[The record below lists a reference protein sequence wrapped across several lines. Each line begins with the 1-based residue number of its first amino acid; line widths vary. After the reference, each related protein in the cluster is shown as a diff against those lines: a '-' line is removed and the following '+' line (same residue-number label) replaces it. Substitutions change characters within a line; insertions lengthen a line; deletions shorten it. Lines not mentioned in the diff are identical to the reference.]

1 VTASLSTHVLDV
13 EKGRPAQ
20 GVAVELY
27 RGDQRVGGGTTDGDG
42 RISAL
47 ASELEP
53 GLYRLV
59 FAPPS
64 PFFRRVELAL
74 QLDDGHYHVPLLAAS
89 YSCATYRGS

>member
-1 VTASLSTHVLDV
+1 VSASLSTHVLKV
-13 EKGRPAQ
+13 EQGGPAR

-27 RGDQRVGGGTTDGDG
+27 RGDERVGGGTTDEDG
-42 RISAL
+42 RISGL
-47 ASELEP
+47 AEGLEA

-74 QLDDGHYHVPLLAAS
+74 QLDDGHYHVPLLVSS

>member
-1 VTASLSTHVLDV
+1 VSVSVSTHVLNV
-13 EKGRPAQ
+13 EQGRPAS
-20 GVAVELY
+20 GVPVELY
-27 RGDQRVGGGTTDGDG
+27 RGDQRVGGGTTDADG
-42 RISAL
+42 RISELATAL
-47 ASELEP
+47 DA

-74 QLDDGHYHVPLLAAS
+74 QLDDGHYHVPLLVSS